1 VSLMSQQEQLLKSN
15 IPDNM
20 AGKRLDSVL
29 AQMFPQYSRSRIKT
43 WIQSGFV
50 LVNNKVL
57 KPRDA
62 VVGGELVE
70 VKIVIEPETT
80 WVAQHIPLNIVY
92 EDESIIVINKP
103 PGLIVHPGAGNSD
116 GTLSNA
122 LLYYDNNLQN
132 VPRSGI
138 VHRLDKDTSGLLVI
152 ARTLEAQN
160 HLVSQLQERSMKRE
174 YEALVFGVMTAG
186 GTINQPIGRHPVNRL
201 KMAVNAVGKPA
212 ITHYRVIKRFRAHT
226 HIRVNLETGRTHQI
240 RVHMAYIH
248 NPIVGDQS
256 YGGRLILPR
265 NGTDEFKQILR
276 GFKRQALHAA
286 KLTIVHPKS
295 KQSMS
300 WEAPLPDDM
309 AALINAA
316 NQDFLQTT
324 EG

>member
-1 VSLMSQQEQLLKSN
+1 MSLQAQLLTSY
-15 IPDNM
+15 IPDDV

-43 WIQSGFV
+43 WIQSGNV
-50 LVNNKVL
+50 LVNNNVL

-70 VKIVIEPETT
+70 IKIVVEPEIT
-80 WVAQHIPLNIVY
+80 WVAQQIPLDIVY

-103 PGLIVHPGAGNSD
+103 PGLVVHPGAGNRD

-122 LLYYDNNLQN
+122 LLYFDNNLQN

-138 VHRLDKDTSGLLVI
+138 VHRLDKDTSGLLVV
-152 ARTLEAQN
+152 ARSLEAQN
-160 HLVSQLQERSMKRE
+160 HLVTQLQERSMKRE
-174 YEALVFGVMTAG
+174 YEALVNGVMTAG

-201 KMAVNAVGKPA
+201 KMAVNVRGKPA
-212 ITHYRVIKRFRAHT
+212 ITHYRVIKRFRTHT

-240 RVHMAYIH
+240 RVHMAYTH

-256 YGGRLILPR
+256 YGGRLMLPP
-265 NGTDEFKQILR
+265 NATDEFKQLLK

-295 KQSMS
+295 KQIMC
-300 WEAPLPDDM
+300 WQAPLPDDM
-309 AALINAA
+309 AALIKAV
-316 NQDFLQTT
+316 NQDFLQTL
-324 EG
+324 GD